1 MKEKN
6 VQTIINSS
14 NFQQILL
21 NIKNLFKY
29 NFETHQFQNVSLT
42 TRLNILFFQSWLEIF
57 PSYFA
62 RQISPLSWQCPLTIK
77 IRPLSVRTWT
87 MHPRENWLTCI
98 LSIYLSGASSI
109 ADQPAKIIRNP
120 WCHLNLPKLTLTSHN
135 LKVSHSSPSL
145 VSWGEI
151 SDKLDSW

>member
-57 PSYFA
+57 PWYFA
-62 RQISPLSWQCPLTIK
+62 RQISPLSSNNQNPTIICADMDHAPQGELTDVYFVNIF
-77 IRPLSVRTWT
+77 IWSL
-87 MHPRENWLTCI
+87 
-98 LSIYLSGASSI
+98 IYCWPASQ
-109 ADQPAKIIRNP
+109 DY
-120 WCHLNLPKLTLTSHN
+120 
-135 LKVSHSSPSL
+135 
-145 VSWGEI
+145 
-151 SDKLDSW
+151 